1 MSMLKPNYTIT
12 HEILNNLMR
21 TAEAKALIDNAYL
34 IPKWEVALRRD
45 ALIINAHASTAIEG
59 NPLSIE
65 QVSELAKGRDI
76 MTTRKAKA
84 EVLNYLN
91 ALEDLPNISESG
103 KITENVILKIHRI
116 LTKDVLDNP
125 ADIGVYRNRQVVIGN
140 GITRVTI
147 FRPPDVKKVPV
158 LMRDFVKWLNSKDAT
173 EANPVLVAG

>member
-65 QVSELAKGRDI
+65 QVSELAKGR
-76 MTTRKAKA
+76 
-84 EVLNYLN
+84 
-91 ALEDLPNISESG
+91 
-103 KITENVILKIHRI
+103 
-116 LTKDVLDNP
+116 
-125 ADIGVYRNRQVVIGN
+125 
-140 GITRVTI
+140 
-147 FRPPDVKKVPV
+147 
-158 LMRDFVKWLNSKDAT
+158 
-173 EANPVLVAG
+173 

>member
-1 MSMLKPNYTIT
+1 
-12 HEILNNLMR
+12 MR

-59 NPLSIE
+59 NLLSIE

-76 MTTRKAKA
+76 MATRKAKA

-103 KITENVILKIHRI
+103 KITENVLPDNNSVFHCLLTCSYFYHNSQPPYFPQTIIYTEKSNVKKLCITIILEFYGVSLKISSI
-116 LTKDVLDNP
+116 
-125 ADIGVYRNRQVVIGN
+125 VI
-140 GITRVTI
+140 
-147 FRPPDVKKVPV
+147 
-158 LMRDFVKWLNSKDAT
+158 MYY
-173 EANPVLVAG
+173 